1 MNVMIIGSGIAGL
14 MAAYQIA
21 GMSGI
26 QVTVLSTGAGAS
38 PFVHGINMPLYQKDS
53 VRTFIEDTLESGY
66 HLSDPKLVD
75 CLCRDSLAIS
85 RDLMDLGIEFDKKDN
100 QYTMLKPL
108 GSTYPRIVSSGN
120 HTGVKIINRLRNKLL
135 ESGSVLFSE
144 DGRAL
149 KLFMKDGRP
158 DGVLVYHEKS
168 GILECMRT
176 QCIIL
181 ACGGFAGIF
190 PFSTNTADIGGDG
203 IAMAYEAGVPLIDL
217 EFIQFEPSVALYPKE
232 VAGKGVITTM
242 FYEGA
247 VLRNV
252 HGERFMGTSE
262 GRPGECVN
270 KDILSRAIYEE
281 IAKGNAAGHG
291 GVYFDATGVGREKLM
306 ESYDSY
312 VKRYLAAGVDITKE
326 PFEIAPGPH
335 TTLGGVQI
343 HTDCST
349 EVPGI
354 FAAGEIIGGLHG
366 ANRIGG
372 NAGLEILVF
381 GKRAGLGAR
390 RYLEV
395 YKPDSCLSS
404 CKWEPEQ
411 TAGRSLKEVHF
422 QILNRCPLKRTRG
435 RNMEIKDLN
444 RIRERMQYLLD
455 EYFNVIREGNSMEA
469 AKNELKSLLD
479 EVKWANVS
487 ETLYI
492 KYRLLNDL
500 TCAWL
505 FANAACTRT
514 KSVGCHIRTDSMEED
529 SRYHIVIRK
538 KHGNLNIKKEQA
550 GGT

>member
-120 HTGVKIINRLRNKLL
+120 HTGAKIINRLRNKLL

-158 DGVLVYHEKS
+158 ESVLVYHEKS
-168 GILECMRT
+168 GILECIRT

-270 KDILSRAIYEE
+270 KDILSRVIYEE

-291 GVYFDATGVGREKLM
+291 GVYFDATGVGRGKLM

-326 PFEIAPGPH
+326 PFEIAPGSH

-343 HTDCST
+343 HADCST

-395 YKPDSCLSS
+395 YKPDPCLSS
-404 CKWEPEQ
+404 DKWEPEKN
-411 TAGRSLKEVHF
+411 A
-422 QILNRCPLKRTRG
+422 G

-455 EYFNVIREGNSMEA
+455 EFFNVIREGNSMEA